1 MWGGS
6 DYFVETRNVMWG
18 SHFPRCIRRRQGRL
32 HPTGWPCK
40 CRSCWGPS
48 PPGQTPTLITLPLG
62 NSHGGVL
69 KRIEPAL
76 FPKQRKEL
84 DRWGNSQGTLL
95 VPPAVVE
102 EEGSEASRIQLA
114 GAAALIYQTILPRSP
129 SLSVFTDTYKW
140 HCLEYKGA
148 SLWSCVFFFFWSCVF

>member
-1 MWGGS
+1 MQELLGTQPSGANPHTDHTSSGQQPWGC
-6 DYFVETRNVMWG
+6 VEAYRTSLV
-18 SHFPRCIRRRQGRL
+18 S
-32 HPTGWPCK
+32 
-40 CRSCWGPS
+40 
-48 PPGQTPTLITLPLG
+48 
-62 NSHGGVL
+62 
-69 KRIEPAL
+69 
-76 FPKQRKEL
+76 KQRKEL

-148 SLWSCVFFFFWSCVF
+148 SLLSCVFFFFLVVCVLTPLNPVGSEAPCQF